1 MSPRPR
7 LGALLLV
14 LSCPLAS
21 ACSLRGLAVGGLSSA
36 LAGSAAA
43 YAQEDDPELV
53 RGALPFVMKTI
64 EGVLIDS
71 PDNEDLLSA
80 ACTTFGLYAYLVQL
94 DGEALQSSDYAHAE
108 RLKRR
113 ALALHLRA
121 RDYALR
127 ALELRHA
134 EIGERLRTDPA
145 RAVEVLEEEDVE
157 LAYGAAGTWGLAIG
171 LGKDEPALVA
181 DVDAV
186 RALLRRALR
195 LDESWDQ
202 GALHEAMISVEGL
215 PRAMGGSPERAREH
229 FQRALALS
237 GGQRASL
244 YLKLAEN
251 VSVPAQD
258 RAEFERLLRQALA
271 IDLDS
276 APDLRL
282 SNRLAKDRARRLL
295 DGIDELFLPP
305 LE

>member
-1 MSPRPR
+1 MSARVAFVAPV
-7 LGALLLV
+7 LALL
-14 LSCPLAS
+14 AG

-53 RGALPFVMKTI
+53 LAALPFVMKTI
-64 EGVLIDS
+64 EGVLIES
-71 PDNEDLLSA
+71 PDNEGLLSS
-80 ACTTFGLYAYLVQL
+80 ACTTFGLYAYGLQL
-94 DGEALQSSDYAHAE
+94 EGEELQSSDYARAE
-108 RLKRR
+108 HLKRR
-113 ALALHLRA
+113 ALALYLRA
-121 RDYALR
+121 RDFGLR
-127 ALELRHA
+127 ALELRHPG
-134 EIGERLRTDPA
+134 IGERLRTEPA
-145 RAVEVLEEEDVE
+145 KAVEVLERDDVE
-157 LAYGAAGTWGLAIG
+157 RAYDAAGTWGLAIG
-171 LGKDEPALVA
+171 LGKHDPALVA

-186 RALLRRALR
+186 RALLRRALE
-195 LDESWDQ
+195 LDESWDA

-237 GGQRASL
+237 GGKRASL
-244 YLKLAEN
+244 YLMLAEN

-258 RAEFERLLRQALA
+258 RDEFERLLRQALA

-282 SNRLAKDRARRLL
+282 TNRLAQDRARRLL
-295 DGIDELFLPP
+295 DGIDDLFLPA